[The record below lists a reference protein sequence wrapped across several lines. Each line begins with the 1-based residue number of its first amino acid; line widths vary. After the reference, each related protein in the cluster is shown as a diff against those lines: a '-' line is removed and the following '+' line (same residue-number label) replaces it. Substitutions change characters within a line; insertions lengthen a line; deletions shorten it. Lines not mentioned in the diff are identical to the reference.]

1 MSSGLL
7 FAERDSR
14 VQQLQ
19 PGPQAVESFQ
29 HVLHA
34 GLKIRLNLEESD
46 QGIRPV
52 REGARER
59 LSVPGRSRR
68 EPLSSPL
75 LQVAADEPHFV
86 CCGRVSV
93 HIGEL
98 QRRGHGLQ
106 SGGGRI
112 GSGRR
117 RSSALFT

>member
-19 PGPQAVESFQ
+19 PGPQAVEPFQ

-52 REGARER
+52 REGRER
-59 LSVPGRSRR
+59 DYQFPGEADASR
-68 EPLSSPL
+68 
-75 LQVAADEPHFV
+75 
-86 CCGRVSV
+86 
-93 HIGEL
+93 
-98 QRRGHGLQ
+98 
-106 SGGGRI
+106 
-112 GSGRR
+112 
-117 RSSALFT
+117 

>member
-1 MSSGLL
+1 MSSRLL
-7 FAERDSR
+7 LAERDSR

-46 QGIRPV
+46 QGTRPV
-52 REGARER
+52 REERER
-59 LSVPGRSRR
+59 DHQFPGRSRR

-75 LQVAADEPHFV
+75 LQVAVDVPHFL
-86 CCGRVSV
+86 CCGRVPV

-106 SGGGRI
+106 SGGGSKGI
-112 GSGRR
+112 GSGR
-117 RSSALFT
+117 LFT